1 MKNKIYVKLHND
13 KCKLESF
20 GNWIDLRS
28 SENVELKKFESKL
41 IDLGVSMKL
50 PKYYQGNIVPRSG
63 TYKNFKMLQTNHYG
77 VVDGPTKTTSGYSG
91 NNDRWKFSALAIED
105 TNINEGERI
114 CQFEIKPTMF
124 APFLVKLKW
133 LFSSGVEIIYVEDL
147 NSDDRGGFG
156 STGKK

>member
-28 SENVELKKFESKL
+28 SETISLKKFENKL

-63 TYKNFKMLQTNHYG
+63 SYKNFK
-77 VVDGPTKTTSGYSG
+77 
-91 NNDRWKFSALAIED
+91 I
-105 TNINEGERI
+105 
-114 CQFEIKPTMF
+114 
-124 APFLVKLKW
+124 
-133 LFSSGVEIIYVEDL
+133 
-147 NSDDRGGFG
+147 
-156 STGKK
+156 